1 MTKMQQAH
9 ILFPF
14 ICFEWSCICHSTA
27 VSLHYR
33 TPNARNSNKT
43 DRALKLQ
50 MMVLPFVLGS
60 TLRLPLLPT
69 PPYGESHHP
78 SSTSVSH
85 STQAAFYT
93 SAHQNQLLF
102 AKWQK
107 GSLDCMLVVQKHSGP
122 PVLLVLFRKDLARMN
137 GTPQPNQK

>member
-27 VSLHYR
+27 VSLRYI
-33 TPNARNSNKT
+33 TPNARNSNKA

-60 TLRLPLLPT
+60 TLRLTLSPI
-69 PPYGESHHP
+69 PPNGESHRP
-78 SSTSVSH
+78 SSTALAMVLRLRPIPVPTKTATLCEVAEGIFRLH
-85 STQAAFYT
+85 VGCAKTQWT
-93 SAHQNQLLF
+93 SGIF
-102 AKWQK
+102 
-107 GSLDCMLVVQKHSGP
+107 S
-122 PVLLVLFRKDLARMN
+122 PV
-137 GTPQPNQK
+137 PQGLG

>member
-1 MTKMQQAH
+1 MQQAH

-60 TLRLPLLPT
+60 TLRHPLSPI
-69 PPYGESHHP
+69 PPYGESHRH
-78 SSTSVSH
+78 SSTALAIVLRLH
-85 STQAAFYT
+85 PIYT
-93 SAHQNQLLF
+93 RAHQNQLLF

-122 PVLLVLFRKDLARMN
+122 PVFLVLFRKDLARMN
-137 GTPQPNQK
+137 GTPQPNQN